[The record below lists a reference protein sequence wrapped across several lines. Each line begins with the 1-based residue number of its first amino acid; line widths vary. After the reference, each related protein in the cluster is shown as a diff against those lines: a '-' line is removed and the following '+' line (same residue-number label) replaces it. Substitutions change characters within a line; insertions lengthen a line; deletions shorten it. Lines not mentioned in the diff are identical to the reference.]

1 MLYICNLYNILH
13 QLYLNLEKQKKYA
26 KALEAC
32 EDYLAKYPNDAAV
45 LKEKQFL
52 ETRVSK

>member
-1 MLYICNLYNILH
+1 MENTIWTKPLMYNEIIA
-13 QLYLNLEKQKKYA
+13 LEKQKKYA

-32 EDYLAKYPNDAAV
+32 EEYLAKYPNDEMV

-52 ETRVSK
+52 ETRISK